1 MPKNDNSDKGPAM
14 LGMPGFTEMSAP
26 ATRAAQQVLR
36 LQLEMTTIASR
47 RTRALLEVPRRYA
60 DCRSMEDL
68 VAANTAFASDL
79 WQDHLAAQQ
88 RMFAALMGL
97 PAEQA
102 ADQNLAEQSVPSDN
116 PAPAPARETE
126 PVATPSVTPSAAA
139 AASPSKPKRPS
150 GKPAKIAASGKK
162 PDAKPKAKTAKP
174 AAVQP
179 ALSSRSAKAKTAPA
193 RRGRRG

>member
-1 MPKNDNSDKGPAM
+1 MPENDKSDKGPAI
-14 LGMPGFTEMSAP
+14 LGMPDFTEMSAP

-97 PAEQA
+97 PPEQA
-102 ADQNLAEQSVPSDN
+102 PDQSMAEPVVPEAD
-116 PAPAPARETE
+116 PAPAPERGAA
-126 PVATPSVTPSAAA
+126 PAGAPSV
-139 AASPSKPKRPS
+139 ASPTVAPHPPGKSKTPDG
-150 GKPAKIAASGKK
+150 GK
-162 PDAKPKAKTAKP
+162 
-174 AAVQP
+174 
-179 ALSSRSAKAKTAPA
+179 SRSEE
-193 RRGRRG
+193 RRVGKECA